1 MAGFKWWQVYIAY
14 GFLLTWNVIAME
26 AAACYIGECANPDH
40 DAKIAMNLEGG
51 YGVFIYTLIP
61 IAFIVV
67 LGAHALADP
76 ALADPKTIFV
86 TFAGK
91 VFPGIGGEVLNWII
105 AFMLIVA
112 LALSAL
118 NAILGSG
125 RALYQMALDGEF
137 PTFFAKINEHG
148 VPARAMGFNV
158 VASLIIVLLGGAVE
172 IYSFSNVG
180 YTVSFLPVL
189 IGYYLLRQDKPHLR
203 RPFRLPE
210 FMKYV
215 ALDAWRRLYFVFWL
229 FGGLWYSKIGNVQI
243 YYWLGW
249 ATLLAYLPLL
259 LVPGLRRRQAR
270 PRDRR

>member
-1 MAGFKWWQVYIAY
+1 MAGLYRLW
-14 GFLLTWNVIAME
+14 L
-26 AAACYIGECANPDH
+26 
-40 DAKIAMNLEGG
+40 
-51 YGVFIYTLIP
+51 
-61 IAFIVV
+61 
-67 LGAHALADP
+67 LADVERHRHGGGGLLHRRMRQSGSGCQDRHEP
-76 ALADPKTIFV
+76 RRRLRGVHLHSDPGRLHRRSRGEGACRSSLADPKTIFV

-91 VFPGIGGEVLNWII
+91 VFPGIGGEFLNWII

-137 PTFFAKINEHG
+137 PTLFAKINEHG

-203 RPFRLPE
+203 RPFKLPE

-215 ALDAWRRLYFVFWL
+215 ALAWRRSFSSS
-229 FGGLWYSKIGNVQI
+229 GSSAASGTRRSAMSRSITGLAGRRCSLTCLSIGTGSTSKTSG
-243 YYWLGW
+243 
-249 ATLLAYLPLL
+249 
-259 LVPGLRRRQAR
+259 R
-270 PRDRR
+270 PRSKASAKPA